1 MMWLSMGSICTR
13 RQFCLQTICCGML
26 LGGIRMPAAL
36 SRRPPDQQASDPVQ
50 FEVLSVAIDE
60 IIPQRDG
67 MPSAT
72 SAGGLQYLQLLG
84 WQYPAIQEELHNFLL
99 KLSRASSLAFKTE
112 LRALE
117 PGQRLQ
123 VFQQLE
129 KDDPAAFASFVSY
142 VYEAYY
148 TRPQVLGLIS
158 CPTRISSGDDLE
170 TLLAPVRSMKPLYRE
185 AR

>member
-1 MMWLSMGSICTR
+1 MIWLSMGSICTR
-13 RQFCLQTICCGML
+13 RQFCLQTICCGLL
-26 LGGIRMPAAL
+26 LGGIRLPTL
-36 SRRPPDQQASDPVQ
+36 SRRLPGQEAFDSAQ
-50 FEVLSVAIDE
+50 FEVLSVALDE

-99 KLSRASSLAFKTE
+99 KLSHTSSLAFKAE

-129 KDDPAAFASFVSY
+129 KDEPAAFASFVSY

-148 TRPQVLGLIS
+148 TRPQVLSLIS
-158 CPTRISSGDDLE
+158 CPAPITSGDDLE

-185 AR
+185 AP